1 MAIETEIK
9 LRVDDLEGLRRR
21 LESLRGVLRAARH
34 FEDNYVFDFPD
45 GSTRSRGCLVRIR
58 NAGPKWLL
66 TYKGP
71 ALEAGPFKTREELE
85 TELGDGRAALERQAP
100 LHPPAR
106 RHGRDPVRRLQ
117 GELHAGGVRDPR
129 SSHAG
134 VERRADRKGPARQP
148 RAGGLRARPDGLS
161 RGPEGGGLPDHPEGA
176 RHRFPDGAPAPLA
189 AQRAPACHFE

>member
-66 TYKGP
+66 GIPCMSLFASRRRSVTCGREHGP
-71 ALEAGPFKTREELE
+71 VPSSRLSPREKSAS
-85 TELGDGRAALERQAP
+85 GCG
-100 LHPPAR
+100 
-106 RHGRDPVRRLQ
+106 
-117 GELHAGGVRDPR
+117 
-129 SSHAG
+129 
-134 VERRADRKGPARQP
+134 
-148 RAGGLRARPDGLS
+148 
-161 RGPEGGGLPDHPEGA
+161 
-176 RHRFPDGAPAPLA
+176 
-189 AQRAPACHFE
+189 

>member
-85 TELGDGRAALERQAP
+85 TELGDGRAALEFLCRIGMLLWFRYQKYREEYGVA
-100 LHPPAR
+100 LDGPPEDEVTVALDETPVGSFAELEGSETGIRRVAR
-106 RHGRDPVRRLQ
+106 ALGYGDGDFIRDSYYMLYARACRER
-117 GELHAGGVRDPR
+117 GESV
-129 SSHAG
+129 SHM
-134 VERRADRKGPARQP
+134 VFS
-148 RAGGLRARPDGLS
+148 S
-161 RGPEGGGLPDHPEGA
+161 RG
-176 RHRFPDGAPAPLA
+176 
-189 AQRAPACHFE
+189 